1 MRIIAGKHR
10 GRRLQVPKNLPVRPT
25 TDRAREALFS
35 ILNQKFDFST
45 NNILD
50 LYAGTGSI
58 SYEFC
63 SRGAASVTAVDQ
75 HAGCVRYIT
84 QTAKDLDLPLRV
96 YRQNCMQFLE
106 KCKTKYNIIFAD
118 PPYAT
123 AQQAQQKIVKV
134 VSERE
139 LLKPDGLFILEH
151 GEQQDFSAERFFVE
165 QRKYG
170 GCVFSFFDMRT

>member
-45 NNILD
+45 NRILD

-63 SRGAASVTAVDQ
+63 SRGATSVTAVDQ
-75 HAGCVRYIT
+75 HAGCIKYIT
-84 QTAKDLDLPLRV
+84 QTAKDLELPLV
-96 YRQNCMQFLE
+96 AYRQKIIQFLE
-106 KCKTKYNIIFAD
+106 KCQAKYNIIFAD
-118 PPYAT
+118 PPYAM
-123 AQQAQQKIVKV
+123 AQEAHQKIVKV
-134 VSERE
+134 VLEKE
-139 LLKPDGLFILEH
+139 LLQSDGLFILEH
-151 GEQQDFSAERFFVE
+151 GEQQDFSTEPFFVE

-170 GCVFSFFDMRT
+170 GCVFSFFDIRN